1 MIINNKDLSTKIRF
15 GFMFG
20 ILFYLIFIVLSFV
33 LKWTPEDHMFQLLL
47 SGLFAVALLC
57 FFVKGYNYIF
67 FNPDG
72 SKIIL
77 RYMPLQPFL
86 FGTYSIE
93 IPKQEFVRYEIKT
106 SMFGL
111 RKSVILFQKTERG
124 LSKYRPVSLSS
135 LKDSEK
141 RDLLEVLDRLSMA

>member
-1 MIINNKDLSTKIRF
+1 MTINNKELSTQIRF

-20 ILFYLIFIVLSFV
+20 VLIYLVFIVLSFV
-33 LKWTPEDHMFQLLL
+33 FKWSEEKHLFQLIL
-47 SGLFAVALLC
+47 SA
-57 FFVKGYNYIF
+57 FFVLAMSYFFMKGYNYIF

-86 FGTYSIE
+86 YGTYSIE
-93 IPKQEFVRYEIKT
+93 IPKQEFVKYQIKT
-106 SMFGL
+106 SMFGM
-111 RKSVILFQKTERG
+111 RKSVILYQKTERG

-141 RDLLEVLDRLSMA
+141 RDLLEVLDRLSNQ